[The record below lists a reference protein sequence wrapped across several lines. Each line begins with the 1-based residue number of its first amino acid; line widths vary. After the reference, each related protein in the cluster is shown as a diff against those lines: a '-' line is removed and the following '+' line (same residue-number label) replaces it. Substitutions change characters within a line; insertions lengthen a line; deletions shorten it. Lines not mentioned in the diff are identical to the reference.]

1 MKFLPTFGAQN
12 IMRRALARYRNSA
25 FGRYVIRNQ
34 KYAPILF
41 FMGGFIF
48 DTLTLGRIDR
58 VYDTVVLCSHM
69 TLLSLTLYLYNT
81 VDEDKW
87 EGTFIRGYSEYFPLV
102 IQFFFGALS
111 SAFVIYFFR
120 SVSMSK
126 TMFFFILLVLL
137 LFANEFL
144 KKKISN
150 KYLQFSIYFFI
161 SFTFFAFIIPTLI
174 REMNTFIFII
184 SGLVSLGCTLALI
197 TVIYRSSPGTRA
209 ETSLKKLIGLILSI
223 YITINVFYYFNLIPP
238 VPLAMDTGLVAH
250 DVQKTNNEYIVTYE
264 KNPWYVF
271 WRKHDSNFH
280 RQEGQRVYVFT
291 SVFAPTD
298 LKKSIFH
305 RWKWFNPEAGKWEV
319 TDKISFKV
327 TGGRDRG
334 FRGYTHKNNLREG
347 EWKVEVIT
355 EEELILGVVDFV
367 IKNTSEPHEEG
378 MVKKS
383 F

>member
-1 MKFLPTFGAQN
+1 MK
-12 IMRRALARYRNSA
+12 RALVRYKKSA
-25 FGRYVIRNQ
+25 FGRYLIRNQ

-41 FMGGFIF
+41 FIGGFIF

-58 VYDTVVLCSHM
+58 IYDTVVLCSHM
-69 TLLSLTLYLYNT
+69 TLLSITLYLYNT
-81 VDEDKW
+81 VNDDKW
-87 EGTFIRGYSEYFPLV
+87 EGTFISRHSEYLPLA

-126 TMFFFILLVLL
+126 TMVFFILLVLL

-150 KYLQFSIYFFI
+150 KYLQFSVYFFI
-161 SFTFFAFIIPTLI
+161 SFTFFAFMIPTLL
-174 REMNTFIFII
+174 RKMNTFIFII
-184 SGLVSLGCTLALI
+184 SGLVSLWSTLVLI
-197 TVIYRSSPGTRA
+197 RFIYKSSPGTRA
-209 ETSLKKLIGLILSI
+209 EISLKKLSSIILSI

-238 VPLAMDTGLVAH
+238 VPLALDTGLVAH
-250 DVQKTNNEYIVTYE
+250 DVRKKNNEYIVTYE
-264 KNPWYVF
+264 KDQWYVF
-271 WRKHDSNFH
+271 WRRHSINFH
-280 RQEGQRVYVFT
+280 RQADQRVYVFT

-305 RWKWFNPEAGKWEV
+305 RWKWYNPETGIWEV
-319 TDKISFKV
+319 TDDLGFEV
-327 TGGRDRG
+327 AGGRDRG
-334 FRGYTHKNNLREG
+334 FRGYTYKNNLKEG
-347 EWKVEVIT
+347 QWKVDVIT
-355 EEELILGVVDFV
+355 EEELVLGVVDFV
-367 IKNTSEPHEEG
+367 IKNTSEPQKDG

>member
-1 MKFLPTFGAQN
+1 M
-12 IMRRALARYRNSA
+12 IRALVRYRKSA
-25 FGRYVIRNQ
+25 FGRYITRNQ

-69 TLLSLTLYLYNT
+69 TLVSITLYLYNT
-81 VDEDKW
+81 VNNDKW
-87 EGTFIRGYSEYFPLV
+87 EGTFIRRYSEYFPLA

-150 KYLQFSIYFFI
+150 KYLQFSVYFFI
-161 SFTFFAFIIPTLI
+161 SFTFFTFMIPTLI
-174 REMNTFIFII
+174 RQMNTFIFII
-184 SGLVSLGCTLALI
+184 SGLVSLWSSLALI
-197 TVIYRSSPGTRA
+197 RFIYKSSPSTRA
-209 ETSLKKLIGLILSI
+209 EISLKKLMGIIFSI

-238 VPLAMDTGLVAH
+238 VPLALDTGLVAH
-250 DVQKTNNEYIVTYE
+250 DVQKINNEYIVTYE
-264 KNPWYVF
+264 KDEWFVF
-271 WRKHDSNFH
+271 WRKHNINFH
-280 RQEGQRVYVFT
+280 RQENQRVYVFT

-305 RWKWFNPEAGKWEV
+305 RWKWYNPDTENWEV
-319 TDKISFKV
+319 TDDLGFEV
-327 TGGRDRG
+327 AGGRDRG
-334 FRGYTHKNNLREG
+334 FRGYTYKSNLKEG
-347 EWKVEVIT
+347 KWKVDVIT
-355 EEELILGVVDFV
+355 EEELVLGVVDFV
-367 IKNTSEPHEEG
+367 IINTAEPYKEG
-378 MVKKS
+378 MVERS

>member
-1 MKFLPTFGAQN
+1 MK
-12 IMRRALARYRNSA
+12 RALVRYRKSA
-25 FGRYVIRNQ
+25 FGSYLIRNQ

-41 FMGGFIF
+41 FIGGFIF

-69 TLLSLTLYLYNT
+69 CLLSITLYLFNT
-81 VDEDKW
+81 VNDDKW
-87 EGTFIRGYSEYFPLV
+87 EGTFISRYSEYLPLA

-126 TMFFFILLVLL
+126 TMVFFILLVLL

-150 KYLQFSIYFFI
+150 KYLQFSVYFFI
-161 SFTFFAFIIPTLI
+161 SFTFFAFMIPTLI
-174 REMNTFIFII
+174 RKMNTFIFII
-184 SGLVSLGCTLALI
+184 SGLVSLWSTLVLI
-197 TVIYRSSPGTRA
+197 RFIYKSSPGTRA
-209 ETSLKKLIGLILSI
+209 EISLKKLISIILSI

-238 VPLAMDTGLVAH
+238 VPLALDTGMVAH
-250 DVQKTNNEYIVTYE
+250 DVRKQNNKYIVTYE
-264 KNPWYVF
+264 KDQWFVF
-271 WRKHDSNFH
+271 WRKHSINFH
-280 RQEGQRVYVFT
+280 RQADQRVYVFT

-305 RWKWFNPEAGKWEV
+305 RWKWYNPETGKWEV
-319 TDKISFKV
+319 TDDLGFEV
-327 TGGRDRG
+327 AGGRDQG
-334 FRGYTHKNNLREG
+334 FRGYTYKNNLKEG
-347 EWKVEVIT
+347 QWKVDVIT
-355 EEELILGVVDFV
+355 EEELVLGVVDFV
-367 IKNTSEPHEEG
+367 IKNTSESYNDG

>member
-1 MKFLPTFGAQN
+1 MK
-12 IMRRALARYRNSA
+12 RAIERHRNSA
-25 FGRYVIRNQ
+25 FGGYVTRNQ
-34 KYAPILF
+34 KYFPILF
-41 FMGGFIF
+41 FIGGFIF
-48 DTLTLGRIDR
+48 DSLTLGRIDR

-69 TLLSLTLYLYNT
+69 IFLSITLYLYNT
-81 VDEDKW
+81 VGNDRW
-87 EGTFIRGYSEYFPLV
+87 QGSFIRRYSEYFPLA

-120 SVSMSK
+120 SVSLSK

-161 SFTFFAFIIPTLI
+161 SFTFFAFMIPTLI

-184 SGLVSLGCTLALI
+184 SGLVSLSSTLALI
-197 TVIYRSSPGTRA
+197 RFIYRSGPGMRA
-209 ETSLKKLIGLILSI
+209 EVSLKKLVGLIFSI
-223 YITINVFYYFNLIPP
+223 YITINVFYAFNLIPP
-238 VPLAMDTGLVAH
+238 VPLALDTGLVAH
-250 DVQKTNNEYIVTYE
+250 DVRKENNEYIVTYE

-280 RQEGQRVYVFT
+280 RQAGQRVYVFT

-305 RWKWFNPEAGKWEV
+305 RWKWYNPETGIWEV
-319 TDKISFKV
+319 TDDIGFKV
-327 TGGRDRG
+327 TGGRDLG

-347 EWKVEVIT
+347 QWKVHVIT
-355 EEELILGVVDFV
+355 EEELVLGVVDFEV
-367 IKNTSEPHEEG
+367 KNTAEPHEEG

>member
-1 MKFLPTFGAQN
+1 MK
-12 IMRRALARYRNSA
+12 RALVRYRKSA
-25 FGRYVIRNQ
+25 FGSYVTRNQ

-69 TLLSLTLYLYNT
+69 TLLSITLYLYNT
-81 VDEDKW
+81 VNNDKW
-87 EGTFIRGYSEYFPLV
+87 EGTFISRYSEYLPLA

-126 TMFFFILLVLL
+126 TIFFFILLVLL

-150 KYLQFSIYFFI
+150 KYLQFSVYFFI
-161 SFTFFAFIIPTLI
+161 SFTFFTFMIPTLI

-197 TVIYRSSPGTRA
+197 SFIYRSSPGTRA
-209 ETSLKKLIGLILSI
+209 EISLKKLLGIIFSI
-223 YITINVFYYFNLIPP
+223 YLTINVFYYFNLIPP
-238 VPLAMDTGLVAH
+238 VPLAMDTGMVAH
-250 DVQKTNNEYIVTYE
+250 EVRKINNEYIVTYQ
-264 KNPWYVF
+264 KNEWYVF
-271 WRKHDSNFH
+271 WRKYDINFL

-305 RWKWFNPEAGKWEV
+305 RWKRYNPETGKWEV
-319 TDKISFKV
+319 TDDIGFEV
-327 TGGRDRG
+327 AGGRDRG
-334 FRGYTHKNNLREG
+334 YRGYTYKNNLREG
-347 EWKVEVIT
+347 QWKVDVIT
-355 EEELILGVVDFV
+355 EEELVLGVVDFV
-367 IKNTSEPHEEG
+367 IKNTSEPLKEG
-378 MVKKS
+378 MVKKT

>member
-1 MKFLPTFGAQN
+1 MKRTLV
-12 IMRRALARYRNSA
+12 RYRNSA

-69 TLLSLTLYLYNT
+69 TLLSITLYLYNT
-81 VDEDKW
+81 VNDDKW
-87 EGTFIRGYSEYFPLV
+87 EGTFIRRYSEYFPLA

-126 TMFFFILLVLL
+126 TMIFFILLVLL

-150 KYLQFSIYFFI
+150 KYLQFSVYFFI
-161 SFTFFAFIIPTLI
+161 SFTFFAFMIPTLI
-174 REMNTFIFII
+174 RQMNTFIFII

-197 TVIYRSSPGTRA
+197 RFIYRSSPGTRA
-209 ETSLKKLIGLILSI
+209 EISLKKLMSIIFCI

-238 VPLAMDTGLVAH
+238 VPLALDTGLVAH
-250 DVQKTNNEYIVTYE
+250 DVRKINNEYIVTYE
-264 KNPWYVF
+264 KDQWYVF
-271 WRKHDSNFH
+271 WRKHNIKFH
-280 RQEGQRVYVFT
+280 RQADQRVYVFT

-298 LKKSIFH
+298 LKKAIFH
-305 RWKWFNPEAGKWEV
+305 RWKRYNPETGKWEV
-319 TDKISFKV
+319 TDDLGFEV
-327 TGGRDRG
+327 AGGRDRG
-334 FRGYTHKNNLREG
+334 FRGYTYKNNLEEG
-347 EWKVEVIT
+347 QWKVDVIT
-355 EEELILGVVDFV
+355 EEELVLGVVDFV
-367 IKNTSEPHEEG
+367 IKNTSEPYKKG
-378 MVKKS
+378 MVKKT

>member
-1 MKFLPTFGAQN
+1 MKRTLV
-12 IMRRALARYRNSA
+12 RYKKSA
-25 FGRYVIRNQ
+25 FGRYVTRNQ

-58 VYDTVVLCSHM
+58 LYDTVVLCSHM
-69 TLLSLTLYLYNT
+69 TLLSITLYLYNT
-81 VDEDKW
+81 VNDDRW
-87 EGTFIRGYSEYFPLV
+87 ESTFIRRYSEYLPLA

-126 TMFFFILLVLL
+126 TMVFFILLVLL

-150 KYLQFSIYFFI
+150 KYLQFSVYFFI
-161 SFTFFAFIIPTLI
+161 SFTFFAFMIPTLI
-174 REMNTFIFII
+174 RMMNTFIFII
-184 SGLVSLGCTLALI
+184 SGLVSLWSTLALI
-197 TVIYRSSPGTRA
+197 RFIFRSSPGTRA
-209 ETSLKKLIGLILSI
+209 EISLKKLMGLIFSI

-238 VPLAMDTGLVAH
+238 VPLALDTGLVAH
-250 DVQKTNNEYIVTYE
+250 DVQRKNNEYIVTYE
-264 KNPWYVF
+264 KDQWYVF
-271 WRKHDSNFH
+271 WRKHNINFH

-298 LKKSIFH
+298 LKKAIFH
-305 RWKWFNPEAGKWEV
+305 RWKRYNPETGKWEV
-319 TDKISFKV
+319 TDDLGFEV
-327 TGGRDRG
+327 AGGRDSG
-334 FRGYTHKNNLREG
+334 FRGYTYKKNIREG
-347 EWKVEVIT
+347 QWKVDVIT
-355 EEELILGVVDFV
+355 EEELVLGVVDFV
-367 IKNTSEPHEEG
+367 IKNTSKPYKEG

>member
-1 MKFLPTFGAQN
+1 MK
-12 IMRRALARYRNSA
+12 RALGRYRKSA

-69 TLLSLTLYLYNT
+69 TLLSITLYLYNT
-81 VDEDKW
+81 VNDEKW
-87 EGTFIRGYSEYFPLV
+87 EGTFIRRYSEYLPLA

-126 TMFFFILLVLL
+126 TMVFFILLVLL

-150 KYLQFSIYFFI
+150 KYLQFSVYFFI
-161 SFTFFAFIIPTLI
+161 SFTFFAFMIPTLI
-174 REMNTFIFII
+174 RQMNTFIFII
-184 SGLVSLGCTLALI
+184 SGLVSLWSTLALI
-197 TVIYRSSPGTRA
+197 RFIYRSSPGTRA
-209 ETSLKKLIGLILSI
+209 EISLKKLISLILSI
-223 YITINVFYYFNLIPP
+223 YITINVFYYYNLIPP

-250 DVQKTNNEYIVTYE
+250 DVRKKNNEYIVTYE
-264 KNPWYVF
+264 KNQWYVF
-271 WRKHDSNFH
+271 WRKHHTTFH
-280 RQEGQRVYVFT
+280 RQAGQRVYVFT

-298 LKKSIFH
+298 LKKPIFH
-305 RWKWFNPEAGKWEV
+305 RWKRYNPETGKWEV
-319 TDKISFKV
+319 TDDLGFEV
-327 TGGRDRG
+327 AGGRDRG
-334 FRGYTHKNNLREG
+334 FRGYTYKKNIKQG
-347 EWKVEVIT
+347 QWKVDVIT
-355 EEELILGVVDFV
+355 EEELVLGVVDFV
-367 IKNTSEPHEEG
+367 IKNTSEPHKGG
-378 MVKKS
+378 MVKKT

>member
-1 MKFLPTFGAQN
+1 
-12 IMRRALARYRNSA
+12 
-25 FGRYVIRNQ
+25 
-34 KYAPILF
+34 
-41 FMGGFIF
+41 MGGFIF

-69 TLLSLTLYLYNT
+69 TLLSVTLYLYNS

-87 EGTFIRGYSEYFPLV
+87 EDTFIRRYSEYFPLA

-150 KYLQFSIYFFI
+150 KYLQFSVYFFI
-161 SFTFFAFIIPTLI
+161 SFTFFAFMIPTLI
-174 REMNTFIFII
+174 KEMNTFIFII

-197 TVIYRSSPGTRA
+197 TVIYSQSPGTRA
-209 ETSLKKLIGLILSI
+209 AISLKKLISLILSI

-250 DVQKTNNEYIVTYE
+250 EVQKKNNEYIVTYE
-264 KNPWYVF
+264 NNPWYVF
-271 WRKHDSNFH
+271 WRKHHTTFH

-305 RWKWFNPEAGKWEV
+305 RWKWYNPETRSWEV
-319 TDKISFKV
+319 TDKINFKV

-347 EWKVEVIT
+347 QWKVDVIT
-355 EEELILGVVDFV
+355 EEELVLGVVDFV
-367 IKNTSEPHEEG
+367 IKKTSEPHKEG
-378 MVKKS
+378 MVTKS

>member
-1 MKFLPTFGAQN
+1 MKRTLV
-12 IMRRALARYRNSA
+12 RYRKSA
-25 FGRYVIRNQ
+25 FGSFIFRNQ

-69 TLLSLTLYLYNT
+69 TLLSITLYLYNT
-81 VDEDKW
+81 VNDDKW
-87 EGTFIRGYSEYFPLV
+87 DGTFIRRYSEYLPLA

-150 KYLQFSIYFFI
+150 KYLQFSVYFFI
-161 SFTFFAFIIPTLI
+161 SFTFFAFMIPTLI
-174 REMNTFIFII
+174 RQMNTFIFII
-184 SGLVSLGCTLALI
+184 SGLVSLWSTLALI
-197 TVIYRSSPGTRA
+197 RFIYRSSPGTRA
-209 ETSLKKLIGLILSI
+209 EISLKKLMSIIFSI

-238 VPLAMDTGLVAH
+238 VPLALDTGLVAH
-250 DVQKTNNEYIVTYE
+250 DVRKINNEYIVTYE
-264 KNPWYVF
+264 KDQWYVF
-271 WRKHDSNFH
+271 WRKYNINFH
-280 RQEGQRVYVFT
+280 RQAGQRVYVFT

-305 RWKWFNPEAGKWEV
+305 RWKRYNPETGKWEV
-319 TDKISFKV
+319 TDDLGFKV

-334 FRGYTHKNNLREG
+334 FRGYTYKTNLREG
-347 EWKVEVIT
+347 QWKVDVIT
-355 EEELILGVVDFV
+355 EEELVLGVVDFV
-367 IKNTSEPHEEG
+367 IKNTSEPPKEG
-378 MVKKS
+378 LVKKT

>member
-1 MKFLPTFGAQN
+1 MK
-12 IMRRALARYRNSA
+12 RALEKYKNSA
-25 FGRYVIRNQ
+25 FGRFVYRNQ
-34 KYAPILF
+34 KYAPVLF

-69 TLLSLTLYLYNT
+69 SLLSITLYLYNT

-87 EGTFIRGYSEYFPLV
+87 EGTFIRRYSEYFPLL

-126 TMFFFILLVLL
+126 TLFFFILLVLL

-184 SGLVSLGCTLALI
+184 SGLVSLACTLALI
-197 TVIYRSSPGTRA
+197 TLVYRSSPGTRA
-209 ETSLKKLIGLILSI
+209 EISLKKLITLILSI
-223 YITINVFYYFNLIPP
+223 YITINVFYTFNLIPP
-238 VPLAMDTGLVAH
+238 VPLAMDSGLVAH
-250 DVQKTNNEYIVTYE
+250 DVRKVNNEYIVTYE

-271 WRKHDSNFH
+271 WRKHDINFH
-280 RQEGQRVYVFT
+280 RQAGQRVYVFT

-305 RWKWFNPEAGKWEV
+305 RWKWYNPETEKWEV
-319 TDKISFKV
+319 TDDISFKV
-327 TGGRDRG
+327 TGGRDLG

>member
-1 MKFLPTFGAQN
+1 
-12 IMRRALARYRNSA
+12 MRRALIRYRKSA

-69 TLLSLTLYLYNT
+69 TLLSITLYLYNT
-81 VDEDKW
+81 VDDDKW
-87 EGTFIRGYSEYFPLV
+87 EGTFIRRFSEYFPLA

-150 KYLQFSIYFFI
+150 KYLQFSVYFFI
-161 SFTFFAFIIPTLI
+161 SFTFFAFMIPTLI
-174 REMNTFIFII
+174 REMNSFIFII
-184 SGLVSLGCTLALI
+184 SGLVSLGCTLVLI
-197 TVIYRSSPGTRA
+197 IFIYRSSQVTRA
-209 ETSLKKLIGLILSI
+209 EISLKKLTSIILSI

-250 DVQKTNNEYIVTYE
+250 NVLKKNNEYIVTYE
-264 KNPWYVF
+264 KDQWYVF
-271 WRKHDSNFH
+271 WRKHHTNFH
-280 RQEGQRVYVFT
+280 RQADQRVYVFT

-305 RWKWFNPEAGKWEV
+305 RWKRYNPETREWEV
-319 TDKISFKV
+319 SDDIGFEV
-327 TGGRDRG
+327 TGGRNQG
-334 FRGYTHKNNLREG
+334 FRGYTYKNNLREG
-347 EWKVEVIT
+347 QWKVDVIT
-355 EEELILGVVDFV
+355 EEELVLGVVDFV
-367 IKNTSEPHEEG
+367 IKNTSEPHKVG
-378 MVKKS
+378 MVKKT

>member
-1 MKFLPTFGAQN
+1 MKK
-12 IMRRALARYRNSA
+12 ALERHRNSA
-25 FGRYVIRNQ
+25 FGRYVTRNQ

-41 FMGGFIF
+41 FIGGFIF
-48 DTLTLGRIDR
+48 DSLTLGRIDR
-58 VYDTVVLCSHM
+58 VYDTLVLCSHM

-81 VDEDKW
+81 VDNDRW
-87 EGTFIRGYSEYFPLV
+87 EGTFIRRHSEYFPLV

-111 SAFVIYFFR
+111 SAFVIYYFR

-161 SFTFFAFIIPTLI
+161 SFTFFTFMIPTLI

-184 SGLVSLGCTLALI
+184 SGFVSLGSTLALI
-197 TVIYRSSPGTRA
+197 RFIYRSGPRARA
-209 ETSLKKLIGLILSI
+209 EISPKKLIALIVSI
-223 YITINVFYYFNLIPP
+223 YITINVFYAFNLIPP
-238 VPLAMDTGLVAH
+238 VPLAWIQDWWLMRCGRE
-250 DVQKTNNEYIVTYE
+250 NNDYIVTYE

-271 WRKHDSNFH
+271 WRKHHSTFH
-280 RQEGQRVYVFT
+280 RQADQRVYVFT

-305 RWKWFNPEAGKWEV
+305 RWKWYNPETGKWEV
-319 TDKISFKV
+319 TDDISFKV
-327 TGGRDRG
+327 TGGRDPG
-334 FRGYTHKNNLREG
+334 FRGYTHKNNLKEG
-347 EWKVEVIT
+347 QWKVDVIT
-355 EEELILGVVDFV
+355 EEELVLGVVDFE
-367 IKNTSEPHEEG
+367 IKNTSEPYEEG
-378 MVKKS
+378 MVKKT

>member
-1 MKFLPTFGAQN
+1 
-12 IMRRALARYRNSA
+12 
-25 FGRYVIRNQ
+25 
-34 KYAPILF
+34 
-41 FMGGFIF
+41 MGGFIF

-69 TLLSLTLYLYNT
+69 TLLSITLYLYNT
-81 VDEDKW
+81 VNDDKW
-87 EGTFIRGYSEYFPLV
+87 VSTFIRRYSEYLPLA

-126 TMFFFILLVLL
+126 TMFFFVLLVLL

-161 SFTFFAFIIPTLI
+161 SFTFFAFMIPTLI
-174 REMNTFIFII
+174 RQMNTFIFII

-197 TVIYRSSPGTRA
+197 RFIYRSSPGTRA
-209 ETSLKKLIGLILSI
+209 EISLKKLISIILSI

-238 VPLAMDTGLVAH
+238 VPLALDTGLVAH
-250 DVQKTNNEYIVTYE
+250 DVRKINNEYIVTYE
-264 KNPWYVF
+264 KDQWYVF
-271 WRKHDSNFH
+271 WRKHNINFH
-280 RQEGQRVYVFT
+280 RQADQRVYVFT

-305 RWKWFNPEAGKWEV
+305 RWKRYNPETGKWEV
-319 TDKISFKV
+319 TDDLGFEV
-327 TGGRDRG
+327 AGGRDRG
-334 FRGYTHKNNLREG
+334 FRGYTYKNNLKEG
-347 EWKVEVIT
+347 QWKVEVIT
-355 EEELILGVVDFV
+355 EEELVLGVVDFV
-367 IKNTSEPHEEG
+367 IKNTSEPHKDG

>member
-1 MKFLPTFGAQN
+1 MK
-12 IMRRALARYRNSA
+12 RALVRYRKSG
-25 FGRYVIRNQ
+25 FGRYIARNQ

-58 VYDTVVLCSHM
+58 VYDTLVLCSHM
-69 TLLSLTLYLYNT
+69 TLVTITLYLYN
-81 VDEDKW
+81 VVNEEKW
-87 EGTFIRGYSEYFPLV
+87 EGTLIRRYSEYFPLT

-120 SVSMSK
+120 SVSLSK

-150 KYLQFSIYFFI
+150 KYLQFSVYFFI
-161 SFTFFAFIIPTLI
+161 SFIFFAFMIPTLI

-197 TVIYRSSPGTRA
+197 MFIYGSSSGTRA
-209 ETSLKKLIGLILSI
+209 EISLKKLIGLILSI

-250 DVQKTNNEYIVTYE
+250 DVRKIDNEYIITYE
-264 KNPWYVF
+264 KNPWYIF
-271 WRKHDSNFH
+271 WRKHHTTFH
-280 RQEGQRVYVFT
+280 RATGQRVYVFT

-298 LKKSIFH
+298 LKKPIFH
-305 RWKWFNPEAGKWEV
+305 RWQHYEPETETWQV
-319 TDKISFKV
+319 TDDLGFEV
-327 TGGRDRG
+327 AGGRDGG
-334 FRGYTHKNNLREG
+334 FRGYTYKSNLREG
-347 EWKVEVIT
+347 KWKVDVIT
-355 EEELILGVVDFV
+355 EEELVLGVVDFV
-367 IKNTSEPHEEG
+367 ITNTSELPKSG
-378 MVKKS
+378 MVKKI